1 MKQTGSKSGT
11 IENTKSLPKST
22 VQKSSAS
29 KANKNAKSKGPP
41 AQKYKISAITKD
53 NFDISTKKENITEI
67 GELNLKY
74 VLKCIDGLYK
84 NRFLFITTHPDG

>member
-1 MKQTGSKSGT
+1 MKQTSTSKGNTASKS
-11 IENTKSLPKST
+11 IPKST
-22 VQKSSAS
+22 IGQRGAAKKIDRNSSS
-29 KANKNAKSKGPP
+29 KAVS
-41 AQKYKISAITKD
+41 KYKIDAITRD
-53 NFDISTKKENITEI
+53 NFDISTKKDNITDI

>member
-1 MKQTGSKSGT
+1 MARTKA
-11 IENTKSLPKST
+11 NT
-22 VQKSSAS
+22 VAS
-29 KANKNAKSKGPP
+29 KQPNKNPKGKGPP
-41 AQKYKISAITKD
+41 PQKYKINAITKD
-53 NFDISTKKENITEI
+53 NFDVGTKKENITEI